1 MGALFSTEMTKQWRR
16 TRTYAA
22 IGITIAIPIIFAIA
36 IKANPPTASGGDE
49 GFAYLATHTGLF
61 LPVAALRFMSRFLLV
76 FLVALFAGDAV
87 ASEASWGNLR
97 AMLTRPVGR
106 SRLLAAKAESA
117 TLLALVVTV
126 VTVVAALV
134 AGGIAFGW
142 GGLNVGGTLG
152 RLAASAGFSG
162 THMSASRIIG
172 NLAIA
177 TGYVFWGLAAVGAL
191 AFMVSTMTDSPAA
204 AVFAGFGL
212 YAISQ
217 ILDAITSIGSVRY
230 GFPTHYYDAWTS
242 LLTGPGP
249 TGDMLRGTLLQIPY
263 VLVFGGIGWWYFRR
277 KDVLS

>member
-22 IGITIAIPIIFAIA
+22 IGITILIPVIFAIA
-36 IKANPPTASGGDE
+36 IKANPPSASGGDDA
-49 GFAYLATHTGLF
+49 FTYLATHTGLF

-106 SRLLAAKAESA
+106 SRLLVAKIESA
-117 TLLALVVTV
+117 TLLALVVTF
-126 VTVVAALV
+126 VTVIAALV

-142 GGLNVGGTLG
+142 GGLNVGGAFG
-152 RLAASAGFSG
+152 RIAASVGFPG
-162 THMSASRIIG
+162 FHMSAWRIIG
-172 NLAIA
+172 NLGIA
-177 TGYVFWGLAAVGAL
+177 TGYVFWGLASVGAM
-191 AFMVSTMTDSPAA
+191 AFMVSTMSDSPAA

-217 ILDAITSIGSVRY
+217 ILDAITSLGSIRY
-230 GFPTHYYDAWTS
+230 GFPTHYYDAWTN
-242 LLTGPGP
+242 LFTGPGP

-263 VLVFGGIGWWYFRR
+263 VLVFGGIGFWYFRR
-277 KDVLS
+277 KDILS